1 MIFAPKTKQSPLT
14 SVFLSR
20 KWVAWGSINSPVT
33 QDCKLHESK
42 DYHMLQNTHKTE
54 AQNFS
59 TGRGPKSQLTHS
71 HKLTVK
77 ETPGPRRSRPQ
88 SPESWGQCASRYTP
102 ASFKFS
108 ANSLPKSKPWCWKVP
123 CFPETHTRVN
133 QETLITPDSDPPHRY
148 RWGLSPFPL
157 FPPHPLTAES
167 TGKKLDYLFTMLI
180 CCETQIDHRRPN
192 LRLQCEKP
200 RNRLN
205 HTKGPQKDLGIGSS
219 RPLKKKVKLVMKI
232 EDWAGSLRS
241 QMPDPCSHPVQTG
254 LPLPPAR
261 D

>member
-1 MIFAPKTKQSPLT
+1 
-14 SVFLSR
+14 
-20 KWVAWGSINSPVT
+20 
-33 QDCKLHESK
+33 
-42 DYHMLQNTHKTE
+42 MLQNTHKTK

-102 ASFKFS
+102 ASLKFS

-167 TGKKLDYLFTMLI
+167 IGKKLDYLFTMLI
-180 CCETQIDHRRPN
+180 CCETQIQSNPSLVWECSINPPLEPSPKQWRPK
-192 LRLQCEKP
+192 LPSCDLHLP
-200 RNRLN
+200 S
-205 HTKGPQKDLGIGSS
+205 PQRI
-219 RPLKKKVKLVMKI
+219 P
-232 EDWAGSLRS
+232 
-241 QMPDPCSHPVQTG
+241 Q
-254 LPLPPAR
+254 PPQLALLIHEY
-261 D
+261 